1 MGRRSNEQPTV
12 RTANTRASD
21 RVHIGVPAALKWGDK
36 QLTGVVEFVNLG
48 GMYVATTRCPELG
61 DYVDFL
67 FSLPGDRRSFRVR
80 GSVVFLDP
88 APEGNQQPP
97 GFGARFERPPVAL
110 LEAIKA
116 LERKDH

>member
-1 MGRRSNEQPTV
+1 MGRRSNEQQSA
-12 RTANTRASD
+12 RKANTRASD
-21 RVHIGVPAALKWGDK
+21 RVHIGVPAALKWSDK
-36 QLTGVVEFVNLG
+36 QLTGVVELVNLG
-48 GMYVATTRCPELG
+48 GMYVATTKCPELG

-80 GSVVFLDP
+80 GSVVFIDP
-88 APEGNQQPP
+88 APEGAQQPP

-116 LERKDH
+116 LQKKDH